1 MLTNK
6 DNEIRTADI
15 PERFQVCC
23 KKLIICFEKVKLHIL
38 TVRDVIYEKH
48 KTQFI
53 IISTRRRELNI

>member
-23 KKLIICFEKVKLHIL
+23 KKLISSFKNVNLCGF
-38 TVRDVIYEKH
+38 TA
-48 KTQFI
+48 
-53 IISTRRRELNI
+53 SLNPMLQPL